1 MTFTSKIHTLVYM
14 HGLQKNRFI
23 YTYRS
28 ATVFYK
34 KMTVTLPAIGQR
46 SDTTMDDDSYND
58 ISDDDD
64 EYDPE
69 DVSRWCSWLLHSILV
84 TLSTC

>member
-1 MTFTSKIHTLVYM
+1 
-14 HGLQKNRFI
+14 
-23 YTYRS
+23 
-28 ATVFYK
+28 
-34 KMTVTLPAIGQR
+34 MTVTLPAIGQR

-69 DVSRWCSWLLHSILV
+69 DVSRWYSWLLHNILV